1 MIFVN
6 FGYCSKIPCRVNRF
20 MIKKLAACFLLITAF
35 APCIAQSITPTI
47 GEFVGPFPSWL
58 DAKKNF
64 GAKGDGKTDDTR
76 ALQAGLDAAATDPN
90 HSVLFLPAGAYR
102 ISRTLN
108 LNNRLNLSLIGE
120 DPARVSIIWVGA
132 PRGTMLN
139 LNGTAY
145 SKFNRITFDGR
156 GQADVAVE
164 QSWDGKNGHFDTAN
178 EYADDVFTDVGFG
191 IRGGFLGHGF
201 AETSILRDH
210 FIRNRM
216 AGVSLGNFNALDI
229 WVRDCLFQDCG
240 YGVTNT
246 FGAGNFKVYHSHFQ
260 RSVKSDMAITNTGEF
275 SIRSNTSVGSAQFFN
290 ATFTRNPACI
300 TIEHNTVLDPLNTTA
315 VSVSNQG
322 PVIFIAN
329 TIRSQIGASGA
340 VVRLGTDSYCIDN
353 TFSVDQA
360 LVAGSGSIIQ
370 NTHVASLAELSK
382 LKPVQLSSAEPNLKR
397 KIFEVPVGATAAVIQ
412 SIIDRAAKL
421 KGNKP
426 VVHFPFGNY
435 PLNTTLTIPAGSD
448 MQLVGDGFGDQRGST
463 LSWAGPANGAMIHIA
478 GPSGVTLKDLT
489 LRGGTSTTNLLLTT
503 ADQQGALVFLQG
515 FQQIGGQTGLLANR
529 LDHAQIFGQDVGFSG
544 LKIAINIAGGQS
556 RTIVYSGAESNNV
569 VSHQVTD
576 GGSLMIQD
584 TWYEGAVKS
593 TYAKLSGNSVFT
605 AVGDHIATTSNV
617 PAINVQGFSGKA
629 MFVACDLFGP
639 ADISGADPKAQLVA
653 LGMLA
658 ENDPLVPGSPGR
670 KANVLLNRARTHGS
684 TVING
689 GSYRMEDSGAFQAS
703 FTNELTNNKQPEK
716 DQSGRTTSITLYRV
730 MSMGGGVGLD
740 VEGR

>member
-1 MIFVN
+1 LIFVN
-6 FGYCSKIPCRVNRF
+6 FELLQQDSLLYQSV
-20 MIKKLAACFLLITAF
+20 MIKKLAACFLLMAAF
-35 APCIAQSITPTI
+35 VPCIAQSMKPTV
-47 GEFVGPFPSWL
+47 GEFAGPFSSWL

-64 GAKGDGKTDDTR
+64 GAKGDGKTDDTK
-76 ALQAGLDAAATDPN
+76 ALQTGLDAAATDPN
-90 HSVLFLPAGAYR
+90 HTVLFLPAGTYR
-102 ISRTLN
+102 ISGTLN
-108 LNNRLNLSLIGE
+108 VSNRLNLSLIGE
-120 DPARVSIIWVGA
+120 DPARVSIIWTGA
-132 PRGTMLN
+132 PHGTMLN

-156 GQADVAVE
+156 RQADVAVE
-164 QSWDGKNGHFDTAN
+164 QSWDGRNGHFDTAN

-246 FGAGNFKVYHSHFQ
+246 FGAGNFKVYHCLFQ
-260 RSVKSDMAITNTGEF
+260 GSVKSDMAITNTGEF
-275 SIRSNTSVGSAQFFN
+275 SIRNNTSVGSEQFFN

-315 VSVSNQG
+315 VSISNQG
-322 PVIFIAN
+322 PVIFVAN
-329 TIRSQIGASGA
+329 IIRSQSGASGA
-340 VVRLGTDSYCIDN
+340 VVRLGTDSYCTDN
-353 TFSVDQA
+353 IFSVDQA
-360 LVAGSGSIIQ
+360 LVAGSGSIVQ
-370 NTHVASLAELSK
+370 NTHVASPAELSK
-382 LKPVQLSSAEPNLKR
+382 LKPVLLPAVEPNLKR
-397 KIFEVPVGATAAVIQ
+397 KIFEIPIGATAAVIQ
-412 SIIDRAAKL
+412 AIIDRAAKL
-421 KGNKP
+421 KGSKP

-435 PLNTTLTIPAGSD
+435 QLNATLNLPAGSD

-463 LSWAGPANGAMIHIA
+463 LSWAGSANGTMIHVA

-489 LRGGTSTTNLLLTT
+489 LRGGTSTTNLLISN
-503 ADQQGALVFLQG
+503 ADLQSALVFLQG
-515 FQQIGGQTGLLANR
+515 FQQIGGQTGLQANR
-529 LDHAQIFGQDVGFSG
+529 LDHTQIFGQDIGFSG
-544 LKIAINIAGGQS
+544 LKTAISIVGGQS

-569 VSHQVTD
+569 VSHQVSD

-605 AVGDHIATTSNV
+605 AVGDHIATSSNV

-629 MFVACDLFGP
+629 LFAACDLFGLV
-639 ADISGADPKAQLVA
+639 DITGSDPKAQLAV
-653 LGMLA
+653 LGILA
-658 ENDPLVPGSPGR
+658 EDGTLMRGSPGR

-689 GSYRMEDSGAFQAS
+689 GSYRMDDSAAPQTS
-703 FTNELTNNKQPEK
+703 FTNELMNNKQPGK
-716 DQSGRTTSITLYRV
+716 DQIGGATSITLYRV